1 MSAVSA
7 LLWRRLVRRC
17 AWASAPCFSS
27 LPCGRREVALVHGF
41 SVWRSVLRLPAV
53 VKDRDQ
59 AVKVAI
65 TANERRWRPSNGG
78 PAGGPD
84 WSQSPSERIAKHDA
98 WRVMVVGDR
107 SVTHAVIPADPDL
120 LVFERPTV
128 LAEPSA
134 LANRGTVAHGLRHG
148 RSRAGA
154 FPADETGKGRAEDGE
169 ADGPRQGA

>member
-1 MSAVSA
+1 M
-7 LLWRRLVRRC
+7 
-17 AWASAPCFSS
+17 
-27 LPCGRREVALVHGF
+27 HGF

-84 WSQSPSERIAKHDA
+84 WSQSPSERTAKHDA

-134 LANRGTVAHGLRHG
+134 LANRAYG
-148 RSRAGA
+148 GA
-154 FPADETGKGRAEDGE
+154 WDCVMDDQELEPFQQTKPAKGEPKTAKLTDPDREPSSSE
-169 ADGPRQGA
+169 E